1 MSESQDQDSQEQ
13 TVTQEDR
20 DKAKKGYPN
29 QAFSDKDLE
38 MMKALGHL

>member
-1 MSESQDQDSQEQ
+1 VSDNQEQ

-29 QAFSDKDLE
+29 QTFSDEEIE